1 MTSKNNNHP
10 PIYASGHYYSKK
22 DFQFPVTAVKK
33 TVSST
38 TVLKNNNGIT
48 LIYFCGGS
56 GSIVIN
62 SRPYPVQKGM
72 LICLGSYHY
81 FEIKSSGEPID
92 LVQCRLSYDAFLY
105 MAANP
110 YYNFSEITI
119 SAKPLTA
126 ILKDDMLERA
136 EIIVR
141 EMVESTARSRKRNME
156 NADKDTSSSNNSLN
170 DFIHKSGDTE
180 FFLCMR
186 LMGILQKTFQKDFWK

>member
-1 MTSKNNNHP
+1 MTCKNNNYP

-33 TVSST
+33 TVSSS

-48 LIYFCGGS
+48 LIYFCGGN
-56 GSIVIN
+56 GTIVIN
-62 SRPYPVQKGM
+62 SKPYKIQKGM

-81 FEIKSSGEPID
+81 FQIRPSGEPID

-126 ILKDDMLERA
+126 VLRDDMLERA

-141 EMVESTARSRKRNME
+141 EMVESTSKSSKRNIE
-156 NADKDTSSSNNSLN
+156 NTDKETSSSKNSLN

-186 LMGILQKTFQKDFWK
+186 LMGILQKTYQKDFWK